1 MSFAESEKIK
11 MSQLQA
17 MELFVSAARE
27 GSFSAA
33 GRHNGLSPAS
43 VSRRIGE
50 LEARL
55 GVQLF
60 NRTTR
65 HLALTE
71 AGKAYLQRVEPAL
84 HSIEDAEAAALALQS
99 TPRGTLRVHSRM
111 LFGMT
116 VVMPLM
122 PQFQK
127 MYPELKVELSL
138 SERRIQLR
146 EEDFD
151 IDLRIAAPKD
161 ESLMQRRLLATE
173 RILVAAPDYIART
186 PAVREPD
193 DLVKHNCL
201 TYWMGANDVVWRFMR
216 KGKLKEMTVPSSFSA
231 NNGYV
236 LHQLAVMGH
245 GIALLDDYTVSGEI
259 ERGQLR
265 RSAARLPRHQ
275 LHVRRGHFR
284 DFFADELP
292 AREDP
297 RFRRLS
303 GRERARPGQER
314 WIGADAITGGQ
325 ARQSAVNV

>member
-1 MSFAESEKIK
+1 MSFAENEKIK
-11 MSQLQA
+11 MSKLQA
-17 MELFVSAARE
+17 MELFVIAVRE

-33 GRHNGLSPAS
+33 GRRTGLSPAS

-55 GVQLF
+55 GIQLF

-71 AGKAYLQRVEPAL
+71 AGKAYLQRIEPAL

-122 PQFQK
+122 PEFQK

-151 IDLRIAAPKD
+151 VDLRIAAPKD
-161 ESLMQRRLLATE
+161 ASLMQRRLLAAE
-173 RILVAAPDYIART
+173 RILVAAPEYIARM
-186 PAVREPD
+186 PALRDPS
-193 DLVKHNCL
+193 DLAAHNCL
-201 TYWMGANDVVWRFMR
+201 TYRMGSNDVVWRFMR
-216 KGKLKEMTVPSSFSA
+216 KGKLTEMTVPSSFST
-231 NNGYV
+231 NSGYV
-236 LHQLAVMGH
+236 LHQLAVKGQ
-245 GIALLDDYTVSGEI
+245 GIALLDGYTVSAEI

-265 RSAARLPRHQ
+265 HLLPSYRVTNSTFDEGIYATFLQSDYLPGKIRAFVDFMAAK
-275 LHVRRGHFR
+275 V
-284 DFFADELP
+284 
-292 AREDP
+292 
-297 RFRRLS
+297 
-303 GRERARPGQER
+303 PGQIR
-314 WIGADAITGGQ
+314 KGGLVPM
-325 ARQSAVNV
+325 RSEAVPRVSPR